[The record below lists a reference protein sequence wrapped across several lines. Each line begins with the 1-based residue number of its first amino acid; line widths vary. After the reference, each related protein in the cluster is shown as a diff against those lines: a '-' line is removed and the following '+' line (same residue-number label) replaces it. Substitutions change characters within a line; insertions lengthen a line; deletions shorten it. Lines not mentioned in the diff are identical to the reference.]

1 MAGGAD
7 ADGAVAGMADAAAGM
22 AADAAGMAAAGTVT
36 IDSEKLGG
44 FDKKKPRHLLGS
56 PGRDKAP
63 RLTT

>member
-36 IDSEKLGG
+36 IDSEKLGVCDVG
-44 FDKKKPRHLLGS
+44 VRY
-56 PGRDKAP
+56 PGAFAVAEPVRAP
-63 RLTT
+63 A